1 MINIENINY
10 SIKNSKIL
18 ENISFTINHGDMVS
32 IIGPNG
38 AGKSTLVKLLTGLI
52 KADSGSILLYN
63 KNVYEYKK
71 KDRAKLISYVPQE
84 YNFAVADLTVEEFT
98 ATGRYPYLD
107 YFGTITPNQQEKI
120 EYYMNLTN
128 IYPLKNRHI
137 STLSGGEKQR
147 VLIAAA
153 LAQEAEFIILDE
165 VSSNL
170 DPKIKDDINNLLIKL
185 NKEKKFA
192 VITITHDL
200 NYSLKAKSKFIC
212 IKNGRLHAF
221 KTHKEMFEEKIFDS
235 LFNMHFD
242 YINYENNE
250 VIIPK

>member
-1 MINIENINY
+1 MI
-10 SIKNSKIL
+10 SV
-18 ENISFTINHGDMVS
+18 ENISYTIKNKKIIDDISLTINHGDMVC

-38 AGKSTLVKLLTGLI
+38 AGKSTLVKLMAGIL
-52 KADSGSILLYN
+52 KENSGNINVYN
-63 KNVYEYKK
+63 KNIHLYKK

-84 YNFAVADLTVEEFT
+84 YNFSVADLTVEEFT

-107 YFGTITPNQQEKI
+107 YFGTITKEQQEKI
-120 EYYMNLTN
+120 DYYLNITN
-128 IYPLKNRHI
+128 IYNLKDRHI

-170 DPKIKDDINNLLIKL
+170 DPKTKHDINNLLINL
-185 NKEKKFA
+185 NKEKHYSIIM
-192 VITITHDL
+192 VSHDL
-200 NYSLKAKSKFIC
+200 NYCLEAKAKFLC

-221 KTHKEMFEEKIFDS
+221 KTYKEIFEEKIFDS
-235 LFNMHFD
+235 LFNMEFS
-242 YINYENNE
+242 YIKYENKE

>member
-1 MINIENINY
+1 MINVENINY
-10 SIKNSKIL
+10 SIKNNKIL

-128 IYPLKNRHI
+128 IYPLKNRNI

-185 NKEKKFA
+185 NNEKKFA
-192 VITITHDL
+192 VISITHD
-200 NYSLKAKSKFIC
+200 
-212 IKNGRLHAF
+212 
-221 KTHKEMFEEKIFDS
+221 
-235 LFNMHFD
+235 
-242 YINYENNE
+242 
-250 VIIPK
+250 